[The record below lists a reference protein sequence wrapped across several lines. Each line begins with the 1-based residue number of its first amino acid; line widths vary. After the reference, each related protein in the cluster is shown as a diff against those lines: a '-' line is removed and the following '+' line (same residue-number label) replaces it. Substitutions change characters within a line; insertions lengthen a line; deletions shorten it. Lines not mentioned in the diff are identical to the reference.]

1 MDTRSRGHTKV
12 MVRDLN
18 SKFGVKINGK
28 QIEQAKD
35 IEVLIEDSQTWIRHD
50 TPHLAGRGYGGYADF
65 TIGENTTF
73 RLERVDLSVCSS
85 GMLQHEKLRLIEF
98 SIELD
103 INVETKAWVSGT
115 STHLVVGNNKLT
127 EKTFQA
133 LVQGAY
139 LVNTSWLDALRTCL
153 NESWKSKGA
162 VFNSPLE
169 SEFPIPPP
177 PALQDSPIDWQP
189 NPARISLFEHHRF
202 ISLVEPKIKNL
213 GQVIECA
220 GGRWSTE
227 EPNSAMKVISECLS
241 STMIPV
247 FLIPPGADGP
257 EQFPNVENVLKRMNY
272 RWVQEDEI
280 GKAVLSVATD
290 MYCNPK
296 YMDELPSYET
306 MSLMLGSMNQSQSL
320 YMGSLAVPSTVA
332 GSSTLEELHTTHGAK
347 ESPHVIEDDEDAMS
361 LSQFMP
367 RTKKYTKTRSSTFA
381 AETAPSSP
389 KVEIV
394 SRPAKKKT
402 KVDRMAAFFDLDD
415 EDDEPMVITPPKPVS
430 IPTPTTVAKA
440 RSASNIDVPVAVAWP
455 EPIDLVSDHEE
466 DVKQEVDIKKD
477 KTAPID
483 KAPTTSTED
492 ILDHE
497 DDIVM
502 SEKPEEIKKESSVPS
517 EMLSSASQ
525 LLKESTVATKKKK
538 PTAYDAV
545 REDMIAL
552 NLDRKVGRQKE
563 NLDEAERGKRL
574 EAQRDEAKNKS
585 LTTGLMQSERC
596 GALLAKHKRRKL
608 IEPASQ
614 AESSLALS
622 EHIKPENLTSLQI
635 LDDIKREDWP
645 ERWKAL
651 PNFKTRP
658 VINPELQA
666 RWKDVPN
673 YKTFRKSVLPGI
685 QKAPGQP
692 KPLALDGE
700 IVTKQEEVMKK
711 IETYIKREERPSSTS
726 KALPKLSEKQMVKN
740 DVKALLYDD

>member
-1 MDTRSRGHTKV
+1 MSRRRPG
-12 MVRDLN
+12 
-18 SKFGVKINGK
+18 S
-28 QIEQAKD
+28 
-35 IEVLIEDSQTWIRHD
+35 
-50 TPHLAGRGYGGYADF
+50 
-65 TIGENTTF
+65 
-73 RLERVDLSVCSS
+73 
-85 GMLQHEKLRLIEF
+85 
-98 SIELD
+98 
-103 INVETKAWVSGT
+103 
-115 STHLVVGNNKLT
+115 
-127 EKTFQA
+127 QA

-394 SRPAKKKT
+394 SRPAKKK
-402 KVDRMAAFFDLDD
+402 
-415 EDDEPMVITPPKPVS
+415 
-430 IPTPTTVAKA
+430 
-440 RSASNIDVPVAVAWP
+440 
-455 EPIDLVSDHEE
+455 